1 MIGAWG
7 DVTFFVT
14 EKEMRTFD
22 AFKRSESARWS
33 KHDIHG
39 QKSKAE
45 YVGMEPGK
53 LSFTMHFS
61 AFHGVNPRKELDK
74 FVKKA
79 RHGDADIL
87 VIGNKRIGV
96 GKWYI
101 PDVGEDWNY
110 FDNKGN
116 VLSAKI
122 SVNMEEYV

>member
-22 AFKRSESARWS
+22 NFKRNESARWS

-39 QKSKAE
+39 EKSKSE
-45 YVGMEPGK
+45 YLGMDAGT

-79 RHGDADIL
+79 RHGDANIL
-87 VIGNKRIGV
+87 VIGNKRLGV

-101 PDVGEDWNY
+101 PNVGEDWDY

-122 SVNMEEYV
+122 NVSMEEYV

>member
-7 DVTFFVT
+7 KVTFFVT

-33 KHDIHG
+33 KHDIHL
-39 QKSKAE
+39 QKPKPEFTGTDS
-45 YVGMEPGK
+45 GK
-53 LSFTMHFS
+53 VTFTMHFS
-61 AFHGVNPRKELDK
+61 ASHGVNPRKELDK
-74 FVKKA
+74 FVKYVRNGEA
-79 RHGDADIL
+79 HVL

-101 PDVGEDWNY
+101 PDVSEDWNY